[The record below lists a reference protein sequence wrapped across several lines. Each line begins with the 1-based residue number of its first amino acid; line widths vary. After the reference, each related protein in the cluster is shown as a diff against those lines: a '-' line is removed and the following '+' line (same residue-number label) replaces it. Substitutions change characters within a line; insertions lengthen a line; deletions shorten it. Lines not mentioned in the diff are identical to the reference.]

1 MEPISIIASII
12 VIVAVA
18 IIIVISAYRM
28 AKKNSDADHSIT
40 LDTFIATYGDTII
53 LVLKNVVTNLQK
65 NIKDYVNK
73 ETYQID
79 IITNSINTSA
89 YSYLIIAITI
99 AATTINIIVP
109 IVVYIIVD
117 VITLF
122 LDFTSSASIKNL
134 NIDSSIM
141 SVIIGNK
148 NVDSVTK
155 KSYVPYSSVLNFD
168 VYNGNSKKEITC
180 VLSLPIAIIM
190 VFANNLFF
198 WFIIIFYLP
207 VFYL

>member
-79 IITNSINTSA
+79 IITNSINTIKDSCGTLGIPENILNLFDSEALANVISSILQDNKMEVFSA
-89 YSYLIIAITI
+89 LPSDSIKENEKLYD
-99 AATTINIIVP
+99 N
-109 IVVYIIVD
+109 D
-117 VITLF
+117 VIATLVEAEETPSTEVTTTTEEPAETTTETTVENNE
-122 LDFTSSASIKNL
+122 D
-134 NIDSSIM
+134 
-141 SVIIGNK
+141 NK
-148 NVDSVTK
+148 
-155 KSYVPYSSVLNFD
+155 
-168 VYNGNSKKEITC
+168 
-180 VLSLPIAIIM
+180 
-190 VFANNLFF
+190 
-198 WFIIIFYLP
+198 
-207 VFYL
+207 

>member
-79 IITNSINTSA
+79 IITNSINTIKDSCGTLGIPESILNLFDSEALANVISNILQDNKMEVFSA
-89 YSYLIIAITI
+89 LPSDSIKENEKLYDNDVIATLVE
-99 AATTINIIVP
+99 AEETPSTEATTTTEEPAETTTETTVENNE
-109 IVVYIIVD
+109 D
-117 VITLF
+117 
-122 LDFTSSASIKNL
+122 
-134 NIDSSIM
+134 
-141 SVIIGNK
+141 NK
-148 NVDSVTK
+148 
-155 KSYVPYSSVLNFD
+155 
-168 VYNGNSKKEITC
+168 
-180 VLSLPIAIIM
+180 
-190 VFANNLFF
+190 
-198 WFIIIFYLP
+198 
-207 VFYL
+207 

>member
-79 IITNSINTSA
+79 IITNSINTIGIPESILNLFDSEALANVISDILLDNKMEVFSA
-89 YSYLIIAITI
+89 LPSDSIKENEKLYDDDVIATLVE
-99 AATTINIIVP
+99 AAEETPSTEATTTTEEPAETTTKTTVENNE
-109 IVVYIIVD
+109 D
-117 VITLF
+117 
-122 LDFTSSASIKNL
+122 
-134 NIDSSIM
+134 
-141 SVIIGNK
+141 NK
-148 NVDSVTK
+148 
-155 KSYVPYSSVLNFD
+155 
-168 VYNGNSKKEITC
+168 
-180 VLSLPIAIIM
+180 
-190 VFANNLFF
+190 
-198 WFIIIFYLP
+198 
-207 VFYL
+207 

>member
-18 IIIVISAYRM
+18 IIIIISAYRM

-79 IITNSINTSA
+79 IITNSINTIKDSCGTLGIPESILNLFDSEALANVISDILLDNKMEVFSA
-89 YSYLIIAITI
+89 LPSDSIKENEKLYDD
-99 AATTINIIVP
+99 
-109 IVVYIIVD
+109 D
-117 VITLF
+117 VIATLVEAAEETPSTE
-122 LDFTSSASIKNL
+122 DTTEATSDTEN
-134 NIDSSIM
+134 NED
-141 SVIIGNK
+141 NK
-148 NVDSVTK
+148 
-155 KSYVPYSSVLNFD
+155 
-168 VYNGNSKKEITC
+168 
-180 VLSLPIAIIM
+180 
-190 VFANNLFF
+190 
-198 WFIIIFYLP
+198 
-207 VFYL
+207 

>member
-79 IITNSINTSA
+79 IITNSINTIKDSCGTLGIPESILNLFDSEALANVISDILLDNKMEVFSA
-89 YSYLIIAITI
+89 LPSDSIKENEKLYDDDVIATLVE
-99 AATTINIIVP
+99 AAEETPSTEATTTTEEPAETTTKTTVENNE
-109 IVVYIIVD
+109 D
-117 VITLF
+117 
-122 LDFTSSASIKNL
+122 
-134 NIDSSIM
+134 
-141 SVIIGNK
+141 NK
-148 NVDSVTK
+148 
-155 KSYVPYSSVLNFD
+155 
-168 VYNGNSKKEITC
+168 
-180 VLSLPIAIIM
+180 
-190 VFANNLFF
+190 
-198 WFIIIFYLP
+198 
-207 VFYL
+207 

>member
-18 IIIVISAYRM
+18 IIIGISAYRM

-79 IITNSINTSA
+79 IITNSINTIKDSCGTLGIPENILNLFDSEALANVISSILQDNKMEVFSA
-89 YSYLIIAITI
+89 LPSDSIKENEKLYDNDVIATLVE
-99 AATTINIIVP
+99 AEETPSTEATTTTEEPAETTTETTVENNE
-109 IVVYIIVD
+109 D
-117 VITLF
+117 
-122 LDFTSSASIKNL
+122 
-134 NIDSSIM
+134 
-141 SVIIGNK
+141 NK
-148 NVDSVTK
+148 
-155 KSYVPYSSVLNFD
+155 
-168 VYNGNSKKEITC
+168 
-180 VLSLPIAIIM
+180 
-190 VFANNLFF
+190 
-198 WFIIIFYLP
+198 
-207 VFYL
+207 